1 MLKKEKV
8 LRAWKIELQKLSE
21 MAKTKPNAAHN
32 AFTFGLKHRL
42 NGPMI

>member
-8 LRAWKIELQKLSE
+8 SAWKIELQKLSE
-21 MAKTKPNAAHN
+21 MAKTKQNAAHN

-42 NGPMI
+42 NGPMF